1 MATLTGDLTD
11 SRRPQP
17 NWRTI
22 ILVTF
27 VALVVVALTIFSP
40 QIGAPLALDLAVA
53 LVVLLWPTVGLY
65 LLPGAVAFGSVVA
78 VSAAGVHAGPT
89 DALVAGLTL
98 AWLYALRQQR
108 YDARPSVMIERIR
121 GAWRT
126 VPEQV
131 LIFGCVALYLLA
143 VIASG
148 FQALSRV
155 ETVKEILKWTEVLIV
170 AGAALYFLRVPRQ
183 LLTLAWAII
192 AAGVLEAIVGC
203 FQYATVTG
211 DTVDRVTGTFDQP
224 NPYGA
229 FLNLSLPLALC
240 LLVFAKSWRIRWLAG
255 GAAAIIGLAAYF
267 ARSRG
272 ALLSI
277 AVAVVVVA
285 LVRLRLDRIA
295 AIAVGVLAL
304 LFGAAWYAHLL
315 PQSVQAR
322 VSGLVAIDTASLCRP
337 PVSAN
342 FSTLERL
349 AQWAAGINM
358 FLAHPVLG
366 VGAGNYSEAYP
377 QYSVVCWPD
386 SLGHAHNYYINA
398 AAETGA
404 IGLVAFLAL
413 TVAMVF
419 VGWRATQ
426 AMLRS
431 DASGYGLALALGFFA
446 CIATV
451 VVHNLVDNVFVH
463 AMELQIAVILAA
475 LLRLRT
481 LAARAP

>member
-1 MATLTGDLTD
+1 VATLTGDLTA

-17 NWRTI
+17 HWRTI
-22 ILVTF
+22 ILASLI
-27 VALVVVALTIFSP
+27 ALVVVTLTIFSP
-40 QIGAPLALDLAVA
+40 QTGAPLALDVAVA
-53 LVVLLWPTVGLY
+53 LVALLWPTVGLY

-78 VSAAGVHAGPT
+78 FSAGGVRAGPT
-89 DALVAGLTL
+89 DALVVGLTL
-98 AWLYALRQQR
+98 AWVYSLRQQR
-108 YDARPSVMIERIR
+108 YDARPAVLIERVR
-121 GAWRT
+121 EAWRT
-126 VPEQV
+126 TPEQV
-131 LIFGCVALYLLA
+131 LIFGCVALYLIT

-155 ETVKEILKWTEVLIV
+155 ETAKEIVKWTEVLIV
-170 AGAALYFLRVPRQ
+170 AGAALYFLRAPRQ
-183 LLTLAWAII
+183 LLTMAWAII
-192 AAGVLEAIVGC
+192 AAGVLEAVIGC

-211 DTVDRVTGTFDQP
+211 DNVDRVTGTFNQP

-229 FLNLSLPLALC
+229 FLNLALPLSLC

-255 GAAAIIGLAAYF
+255 GAATIIGLAAYF

-272 ALLSI
+272 AWLGL
-277 AVAVVVVA
+277 AVALMVVA
-285 LVRLRLDRIA
+285 LIRLRLDRIA
-295 AIAVGVLAL
+295 ALAGGVLAL
-304 LFGAAWYAHLL
+304 AFGVAWYARLL
-315 PQSVQAR
+315 PQSIQAR
-322 VSGLVAIDTASLCRP
+322 VGGLVAIDTASLCRP
-337 PVSAN
+337 VISAD
-342 FSTLERL
+342 FSTQERL

-366 VGAGNYSEAYP
+366 VGAGNYSAAYP

-386 SLGHAHNYYINA
+386 SVGHAHNYYINA
-398 AAETGA
+398 AAETGV

-419 VGWRATQ
+419 AGWRATQ
-426 AMLRS
+426 ALLRF

-446 CIATV
+446 CIVTV
-451 VVHNLVDNVFVH
+451 IVHNLVDDVFVH

-481 LAARAP
+481 IAAREP

>member
-1 MATLTGDLTD
+1 VATLTGDLTT

-17 NWRTI
+17 HWRTI
-22 ILVTF
+22 ILASL
-27 VALVVVALTIFSP
+27 VALVVVTLTIISP
-40 QIGAPLALDLAVA
+40 QTGAPLALDLAVA
-53 LVVLLWPTVGLY
+53 LVALLWPTVGLY

-78 VSAAGVHAGPT
+78 VSAAGVRAGPT
-89 DALVAGLTL
+89 DALVAGLTI
-98 AWLYALRQQR
+98 AWLYSLRQQR
-108 YDARPSVMIERIR
+108 YDARPSVMIERVR
-121 GAWRT
+121 EAWRT
-126 VPEQV
+126 APEQV
-131 LIFGCVALYLLA
+131 LLFGCVALYLIA

-155 ETVKEILKWTEVLIV
+155 ETAKEILKWTEVLIV
-170 AGAALYFLRVPRQ
+170 VGAALYFLRAPRQ
-183 LLTLAWAII
+183 LLTLAWATL

-203 FQYATVTG
+203 VQYATVSG
-211 DTVDRVTGTFDQP
+211 DTVDRVTGTFAQP
-224 NPYGA
+224 NPYAA
-229 FLNLSLPLALC
+229 FLNLALPLALC

-272 ALLSI
+272 ALLGL

-295 AIAVGVLAL
+295 ALAGGVLAL

-315 PQSVQAR
+315 PQSIQAR
-322 VSGLVAIDTASLCRP
+322 VSGLVAIDTATLCRP
-337 PVSAN
+337 SVSAN

-377 QYSVVCWPD
+377 QYSLICWPN

-419 VGWRATQ
+419 VGWRAAQ

-431 DASGYGLALALGFFA
+431 DTSGYGLALALGFFA
-446 CIATV
+446 CIVTV
-451 VVHNLVDNVFVH
+451 VVHNVVDNVFVH
-463 AMELQIAVILAA
+463 AMELQIAVTLAA

-481 LAARAP
+481 IAARAP

>member
-1 MATLTGDLTD
+1 VATLTGDLTT

-17 NWRTI
+17 HWRTI
-22 ILVTF
+22 ILASL
-27 VALVVVALTIFSP
+27 VALVVVTLTIFSP
-40 QIGAPLALDLAVA
+40 QTGAPLALDLAVA
-53 LVVLLWPTVGLY
+53 LVALLWPTVGLY

-78 VSAAGVHAGPT
+78 VSAAGARAGPT
-89 DALVAGLTL
+89 DALVAGLTI

-108 YDARPSVMIERIR
+108 YDARPSVMIERVR
-121 GAWRT
+121 EAWRT
-126 VPEQV
+126 APEQV
-131 LIFGCVALYLLA
+131 LLFGCVALYLIA

-155 ETVKEILKWTEVLIV
+155 ETAKEILKWTEVLIV
-170 AGAALYFLRVPRQ
+170 VGAALYFLRTPRQ
-183 LLTLAWAII
+183 LLIFAWAAI

-211 DTVDRVTGTFDQP
+211 DNVDRVTGTFNQP
-224 NPYGA
+224 NPYAA
-229 FLNLSLPLALC
+229 FLNLALPLSLC

-272 ALLSI
+272 ALLGM
-277 AVAVVVVA
+277 AVVVVVVA
-285 LVRLRLDRIA
+285 LVRLRLDRIVA
-295 AIAVGVLAL
+295 LAGGVIAL

-315 PQSVQAR
+315 PQSIQAR
-322 VSGLVAIDTASLCRP
+322 IGGLVAIDTASLCSP
-337 PVSAN
+337 AASAN

-377 QYSVVCWPD
+377 QYSLICWPN

-431 DASGYGLALALGFFA
+431 DTSEYGLALALGFFA
-446 CIATV
+446 CIVTV
-451 VVHNLVDNVFVH
+451 VVHNVVDNVFVH

-481 LAARAP
+481 FAARAP

>member
-1 MATLTGDLTD
+1 
-11 SRRPQP
+11 
-17 NWRTI
+17 
-22 ILVTF
+22 
-27 VALVVVALTIFSP
+27 VVALTIFSP
-40 QIGAPLALDLAVA
+40 QTGAPLALDLAVA
-53 LVVLLWPTVGLY
+53 LVAFLWPTVGLY

-78 VSAAGVHAGPT
+78 VSAAGVRAGPT
-89 DALVAGLTL
+89 DALVGGLTL
-98 AWLYALRQQR
+98 AWLYSLRQQR
-108 YDARPSVMIERIR
+108 FDARPSVMIDRVR

-126 VPEQV
+126 SPEQV
-131 LIFGCVALYLLA
+131 LLFGCMALYLLV

-155 ETVKEILKWTEVLIV
+155 ETAKEILKWTEVLIV
-170 AGAALYFLRVPRQ
+170 AGAALHFLRVPRH
-183 LLTLAWAII
+183 LLTLAWATI
-192 AAGVLEAIVGC
+192 AAGVLEAIIGC

-211 DTVDRVTGTFDQP
+211 DTVDRVTGTFNQP

-255 GAAAIIGLAAYF
+255 GAAAIIGMAAYF

-272 ALLSI
+272 ALLGL
-277 AVAVVVVA
+277 AVAVAVVA
-285 LVRLRLDRIA
+285 LVRLRLDRIV
-295 AIAVGVLAL
+295 AIAGGILAL
-304 LFGAAWYAHLL
+304 FLGVAWYAHLL
-315 PQSVQAR
+315 PQSIQTR
-322 VSGLVAIDTASLCRP
+322 VNGLVAIDTASLCRP

-398 AAETGA
+398 AAETGV

-446 CIATV
+446 CIVTV

-463 AMELQIAVILAA
+463 AMELQIAITLAA
-475 LLRLRT
+475 LLRLRAF
-481 LAARAP
+481 AAGAP

>member
-1 MATLTGDLTD
+1 M
-11 SRRPQP
+11 
-17 NWRTI
+17 
-22 ILVTF
+22 
-27 VALVVVALTIFSP
+27 
-40 QIGAPLALDLAVA
+40 AVA
-53 LVVLLWPTVGLY
+53 LVAFLWPTVGLY
-65 LLPGAVAFGSVVA
+65 LLPGAVALGSVVA
-78 VSAAGVHAGPT
+78 VSAAGVRAGPT

-108 YDARPSVMIERIR
+108 YDARPSVMIERVR
-121 GAWRT
+121 AAWRT
-126 VPEQV
+126 APEQV
-131 LIFGCVALYLLA
+131 LLFGCAALYLLA
-143 VIASG
+143 VIVSG

-183 LLTLAWAII
+183 LLGLAWATI
-192 AAGVLEAIVGC
+192 AAGVIEAVVGC
-203 FQYATVTG
+203 VQYATVNG

-255 GAAAIIGLAAYF
+255 GAGAIIGLAAYF

-272 ALLSI
+272 ALLGL

-295 AIAVGVLAL
+295 AIAGGVLAA
-304 LFGAAWYAHLL
+304 LFGVAWYAHLL
-315 PQSVQAR
+315 PQSIQAR
-322 VSGLVAIDTASLCRP
+322 ASSLVAIDTASLCRP
-337 PVSAN
+337 SASAN

-377 QYSVVCWPD
+377 QYSVICWPD

-398 AAETGA
+398 AAETGVF
-404 IGLVAFLAL
+404 GLVAFLAL

-426 AMLRS
+426 TMLRS
-431 DASGYGLALALGFFA
+431 DVSGYGLALAFGFFA
-446 CIATV
+446 CIVTV
-451 VVHNLVDNVFVH
+451 VVHNVVDNVFVH
-463 AMELQIAVILAA
+463 AMELQIAVTLAA

-481 LAARAP
+481 LAAP

>member
-1 MATLTGDLTD
+1 VSL
-11 SRRPQP
+11 
-17 NWRTI
+17 
-22 ILVTF
+22 
-27 VALVVVALTIFSP
+27 VALVVVALTIVSP
-40 QIGAPLALDLAVA
+40 QTGAPLALDLAVA
-53 LVVLLWPTVGLY
+53 LVALLWPTVGLY

-78 VSAAGVHAGPT
+78 ISVAGVRAGPT
-89 DALVAGLTL
+89 DALVIGLTL
-98 AWLYALRQQR
+98 AWLYSLRQQR
-108 YDARPSVMIERIR
+108 YDARPSVMIERVR

-126 VPEQV
+126 APEQV
-131 LIFGCVALYLLA
+131 LIFGCVALYLIA

-155 ETVKEILKWTEVLIV
+155 ETAKEILKWTEVLIV
-170 AGAALYFLRVPRQ
+170 AGAALYFLRAPRQ
-183 LLTLAWAII
+183 LLTIAWTVV
-192 AAGVLEAIVGC
+192 AAGVLEAVIGC

-211 DTVDRVTGTFDQP
+211 DSVNRVTGTFSQP

-229 FLNLSLPLALC
+229 FLDLALPLALC
-240 LLVFAKSWRIRWLAG
+240 LLVFTKSWRIRWLAG

-272 ALLSI
+272 AWLGL
-277 AVAVVVVA
+277 AVALIVVA
-285 LVRLRLDRIA
+285 LIRLRLDRIVA
-295 AIAVGVLAL
+295 LAGGVLAL

-315 PQSVQAR
+315 PQSIQAR
-322 VSGLVAIDTASLCRP
+322 VGGLVAIDTASLCRP
-337 PVSAN
+337 SVSTN

-413 TVAMVF
+413 TGAMAF

-446 CIATV
+446 CIVTV

-463 AMELQIAVILAA
+463 AMELQIAVALAA

-481 LAARAP
+481 IAARAP